1 MDSLEG
7 KHACHVC
14 SGSLHAYGIL
24 CCSIIQFII
33 KIPQALPARWTC
45 HLIEIGCQE
54 RFAKT
59 WKIKQEFFFL
69 EKDTLPQLVRNQDT
83 GTCHYSKQLKSS
95 LRSGNLA
102 WQRVPS
108 SWPDCPCLLFIFF
121 QSIWLGVWWKPSQT
135 SFLLCRLINSRAHS
149 HPKSEKQHK
158 KVGLSIC
165 LIRLPTFWET
175 SYRHVSGKDILI
187 SWNRR
192 NKSRKERMKTS
203 PPYPSASAPLISLF
217 LLICEKWMQ
226 CQTWEQD
233 DHTEWVQN

>member
-1 MDSLEG
+1 ML
-7 KHACHVC
+7 KYHTVYYQNT
-14 SGSLHAYGIL
+14 SGSTSSLDL
-24 CCSIIQFII
+24 PFDWDWVPREVCENLKN
-33 KIPQALPARWTC
+33 KIR
-45 HLIEIGCQE
+45 I
-54 RFAKT
+54 
-59 WKIKQEFFFL
+59 FFL

-108 SWPDCPCLLFIFF
+108 SWPDCPSLLFIFF

-165 LIRLPTFWET
+165 LIRLPTFRET
-175 SYRHVSGKDILI
+175 SYRHVSGKDTLI

-192 NKSRKERMKTS
+192 NKCRKETNENL
-203 PPYPSASAPLISLF
+203 SALSFRFCSSDFPVPTDLCKVDAVPNLRTRWSHWMSSKLSI
-217 LLICEKWMQ
+217 KW
-226 CQTWEQD
+226 
-233 DHTEWVQN
+233 VNI